1 MRILV
6 VEDEALI
13 AMMLADDLE
22 TAGHEVMGPV
32 ATTAAALTLCETT
45 LPDLALL
52 DVNLAGGDNGVALAC
67 DLFARWHLPVV
78 FASSQPVE
86 VLQEA
91 PAALGIIHKPYQT
104 ETVLRS
110 VEAVRAVLDGRK
122 PSDMPAGFKLFLPG
136 AQPELLT
143 KPFGMADST
152 NARSHERAYIKF
164 VHDCRSL

>member
-13 AMMLADDLE
+13 AMMLTDDLE
-22 TAGHEVMGPV
+22 TAGHEVIGPV
-32 ATTAAALTLCETT
+32 ATAAAALTLCEAV

-78 FASSQPVE
+78 FASSKPVN

-91 PAALGIIHKPYQT
+91 PAALGIIHKPYRT

-110 VEAVRAVLDGRK
+110 VEVVRAVLDGRN
-122 PSDMPAGFKLFLPG
+122 PPDMPAGFELFSSG
-136 AQPELLT
+136 A
-143 KPFGMADST
+143 
-152 NARSHERAYIKF
+152 
-164 VHDCRSL
+164 

>member
-13 AMMLADDLE
+13 AMMLADGLE

-32 ATTAAALTLCETT
+32 TTAAATVRLCEAM

-52 DVNLAGGDNGVALAC
+52 DVNLAGGDNGVTLAR

-78 FASSQPVE
+78 FASSQPVD
-86 VLQEA
+86 VAREA
-91 PAALGIIHKPYQT
+91 FAALGIIQKPYRT

-110 VEAVRAVLDGRK
+110 IEVVRAVLDGRK
-122 PSDMPAGFKLFLPG
+122 PSNMPAGFELFPPG
-136 AQPELLT
+136 A
-143 KPFGMADST
+143 
-152 NARSHERAYIKF
+152 
-164 VHDCRSL
+164 